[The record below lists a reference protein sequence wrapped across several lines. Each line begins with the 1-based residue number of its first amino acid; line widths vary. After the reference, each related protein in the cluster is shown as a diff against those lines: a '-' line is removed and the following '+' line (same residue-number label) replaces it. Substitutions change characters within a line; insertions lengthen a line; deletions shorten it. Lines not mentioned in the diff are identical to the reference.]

1 MAGFFTI
8 AKEQT
13 LVLCKICMVD
23 YDFKQ
28 VQKIK
33 ICNCLYCKECLF
45 EYLKFEIMA
54 GAYEITCPDAAC
66 SKKGIFDLLAIEDIV
81 GQELFKKHIEFR
93 LNVDISLDS
102 KRVWCPKP
110 DCNTVVSGNGLDP
123 QFVCTKCEFEFCSLC
138 FGAWHPSQS
147 CEDYGKCSRV
157 SHK

>member
-23 YDFKQ
+23 YDLKQ

-54 GAYEITCPDAAC
+54 GAYKITCPDAKC
-66 SKKGIFDLLAIEDIV
+66 PKVIY
-81 GQELFKKHIEFR
+81 
-93 LNVDISLDS
+93 
-102 KRVWCPKP
+102 KRVL
-110 DCNTVVSGNGLDP
+110 TIVQGL
-123 QFVCTKCEFEFCSLC
+123 FV
-138 FGAWHPSQS
+138 QS
-147 CEDYGKCSRV
+147 T
-157 SHK
+157 